1 MSRKKI
7 NKKKEIEK
15 EQYLYKIKNK
25 QDLTAT
31 KSGEGADV
39 SLYSV
44 SYNGGG
50 KNAYLDVTEKGGHPL
65 TLLVDRPINDRKIS
79 LHEGLKKAEEY
90 VKEFEFEDMV
100 IFQSNEYDNIGV
112 YSFLHNEDGTRVY
125 SDAIEVKVALD
136 NGDILGFTAR
146 NYFMNHKDRDLPK
159 PKITDKERS
168 EEHTS
173 ELQIK
178 EEHLAVIDNDLGDEV
193 LTYEY
198 LGVLGDQTYR
208 IFINA
213 MDGREEK

>member
-1 MSRKKI
+1 
-7 NKKKEIEK
+7 
-15 EQYLYKIKNK
+15 
-25 QDLTAT
+25 
-31 KSGEGADV
+31 
-39 SLYSV
+39 
-44 SYNGGG
+44 
-50 KNAYLDVTEKGGHPL
+50 
-65 TLLVDRPINDRKIS
+65 
-79 LHEGLKKAEEY
+79 
-90 VKEFEFEDMV
+90 MV

-136 NGDILGFTAR
+136 NGDILGITAR

-159 PKITDKERS
+159 PKITDKEAK
-168 EEHTS
+168 EKVNEQV
-173 ELQIK
+173 EIK

-213 MDGREEK
+213 MDGREEKVEKLSGTEVNFTNKF